1 MGWQRVAMTTID
13 GDDEEGRGQVG
24 EVKGGV
30 TVTVMSGLGKRPTF
44 GGGGALSR
52 IRNAALRRPCESD
65 ARAQHACGTVARQAQ
80 QVRGEL
86 RGPKGHTVE
95 ASADVQ
101 LKQLLP
107 AAACWNRRSASRPEA
122 DSNFASP
129 NQ

>member
-1 MGWQRVAMTTID
+1 LRLLLLLLLLLVATRKRAARAGIKGGKSTRKGQMGWQRVAMTTID

-52 IRNAALRRPCESD
+52 
-65 ARAQHACGTVARQAQ
+65 
-80 QVRGEL
+80 
-86 RGPKGHTVE
+86 GPKGHTVE